1 VPKRVRYVFDTVRGG
16 VAGMDAAVKSTGT
29 YPRRPMG
36 PPTRSPKAEHAGAI
50 AIHANHLR

>member
-50 AIHANHLR
+50 AIHANH